1 MEHMADGPLRWGILG
16 TGLIADAFA
25 TDLTLT
31 DSGIVA
37 AVGSR
42 SQEAANRFTQRFGIE
57 RAHSSYESLVADP
70 EIDVVYV
77 ATPHPM
83 HRDNAILA
91 LEAGKPVLVEK
102 PFTMS
107 SAEARDV
114 VAVAREKQLFAMEAM
129 WTRFL
134 PHIAVIKG
142 WLSDG
147 ALGEIVS
154 LSADHGQWFPEDREF
169 RLFAP
174 ELGGGALLDLGIYPV
189 SFASMVLGAP
199 NRIVSISDPA
209 FTGVDAQTSMLL
221 GYESGA
227 HALLTC
233 TLRAQSPTTA
243 TIVGTD
249 ARIEID
255 GDFYAPTSVKL
266 IPRTGTPTLVSSEHD
281 GRGLR
286 HQADEVAL
294 RLAANDLE
302 SPRMSLDETISIMET
317 MDTVLAQSAARP

>member
-1 MEHMADGPLRWGILG
+1 MADRQLRWGILG
-16 TGLIADAFA
+16 TGLIADTFA

-31 DSGIVA
+31 DSGVVA

-42 SQEAANRFTQRFGIE
+42 TQESADRFAGKHGVE

-102 PFTMS
+102 PFTMNA
-107 SAEARDV
+107 AEAREI
-114 VAVAREKQLFAMEAM
+114 VAVARDKQLFAMEAM

-134 PHIAVIKG
+134 PHIMVVRD
-142 WLSDG
+142 WLTQRV
-147 ALGEIVS
+147 LGEIVS
-154 LSADHGQWFPEDREF
+154 VSADHGQWFADDPDF

-174 ELGGGALLDLGIYPV
+174 ALGGGALLDLGIYPV
-189 SFASMVLGAP
+189 SFASMVLGTP
-199 NRIVSISDPA
+199 NRIVSLGDPA
-209 FTGVDAQTSMLL
+209 FTGVDAQTSMLF

-227 HALLTC
+227 QAVLTC
-233 TLRAQSPTTA
+233 TLRAKSPTTA
-243 TIVGTD
+243 AIVGTD
-249 ARIEID
+249 GRIEID
-255 GDFYAPTSVKL
+255 GDFYAPASVRL
-266 IPRTGTPTLVSSEHD
+266 IPRVGEPFLVSSEHD

-286 HQADEVAL
+286 HQADEVAH
-294 RLAANDLE
+294 RLAAGDLE
-302 SPRMSLDETISIMET
+302 SPLMRLDETISIMET
-317 MDTVLAQSAARP
+317 IDIVLAQFAARS